1 MEMIPVDSSAI
12 EAVGYDP
19 TTRRLCI
26 RFKEGRTY
34 DFCGVPAQVYKALR
48 AAASKGTY
56 YAEHIRG
63 RYDC

>member
-12 EAVGYDP
+12 EAIGYDP
-19 TTRRLCI
+19 ASRRMSI

-34 DFCGVPAQVYKALR
+34 DFCGVPRQVYKALL
-48 AAASKGTY
+48 AAESKGTY

-63 RYDC
+63 RYQC